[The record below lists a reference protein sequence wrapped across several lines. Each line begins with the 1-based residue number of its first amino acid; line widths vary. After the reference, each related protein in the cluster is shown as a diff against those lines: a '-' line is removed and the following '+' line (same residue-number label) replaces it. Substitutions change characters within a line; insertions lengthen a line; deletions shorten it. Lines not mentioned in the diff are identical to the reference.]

1 MASELPVYEKLGA
14 FYLGRPWDPDSGKVG
29 AEPLL
34 YDSQDLLTHAVCVGM
49 TGSGKT
55 GLCVGLLEEAA
66 LDGIPAL
73 IIDPKGDLGNLMLTF
88 PELRPQDFLPWV
100 DEGEA
105 KRSGLS
111 LEEYAARQAEL
122 WKTGLTQWDEDGERI
137 RRLRAAADV
146 AIYTPGSEA
155 GIPVSIL
162 GSLKAPG
169 EAVLGDA
176 ELFGDRVQTL
186 AGSILTLMGIDADP
200 VRSREHV
207 LLSTILADR
216 WRAGVD
222 LDLASLIH
230 LIQEPP
236 VARVGVM
243 DLETFFPAKD
253 RFALA
258 IALNNLLAAPAM
270 QSWLSGEPL
279 DIDRL
284 LYSSNGKPRLAVLS
298 IAHLGDAERM
308 FFTAL
313 LLNEVVGWMR
323 SRSGTSSLR
332 AVLYMDEIFG
342 FLPPVAEPPS
352 KRPMLTLLKQARAFG
367 LGVVL
372 ATQNPADIDYKA
384 LANAGTWFLG
394 RLQTEQDKNRVLEG
408 LKGAA
413 TAAGG
418 SLDVAR
424 MAEILSG
431 LGKRVFLVHN
441 VHENEPLLMQTRW
454 ALSYLRGPLTR
465 QQIKI
470 LMDPLR
476 AAITGGGT
484 SASSAGPGA
493 RASARPAAA
502 ASAKPLLPPDVPEL
516 ALAARGAGAE
526 EIDYQ
531 PCLLGLA
538 TVHFADSKRRVSATR
553 EVALLLPLAEG
564 VTGVD
569 WRQAEPLAE
578 SFDPER
584 DLERE
589 PLAGASFGDVP
600 SAATEARSYK
610 GWERDFGDAVFRD
623 QTLELYAHSELGLF
637 SQPGES
643 ERDFRIRLGDQARE
657 QRDFEKEKLRQKYQ
671 ARLQSLEE
679 KMRRAQE
686 RIEREAQQASAQR
699 TQTLI
704 SIGQTALSV
713 LFGRKTLSR
722 STIGRAASAVKG
734 VSRSMD
740 QGRDVDRAEEGMAA
754 LQQQHADLAAEL
766 ERELAELSA
775 RYDATTAPLETVE
788 IRPRK
793 SDVEVRQVTLAWAP
807 WRRRPAGG
815 REPAWT

>member
-1 MASELPVYEKLGA
+1 MAAELPVYEKLGA
-14 FYLGRPWDPDSGKVG
+14 FYLGRPWDPGSGKVG
-29 AEPLL
+29 TEPLL

-55 GLCVGLLEEAA
+55 GLCVDLLEEAA

-105 KRSGLS
+105 RRGGLS

-122 WKTGLTQWDEDGERI
+122 WKTGLAQWDQDGERI

-176 ELFGDRVQTL
+176 DLFGDRVQTF
-186 AGSILTLMGIDADP
+186 AGSILTLMGVDADP

-222 LDLASLIH
+222 LDLAGLIH

-279 DIDRL
+279 DVDRL
-284 LYSSNGKPRLAVLS
+284 LYSANGKPRLAILS
-298 IAHLGDAERM
+298 IAHLGDSERM
-308 FFTAL
+308 FFTSL

-352 KRPMLTLLKQARAFG
+352 KRPLLTLLKQARAFG
-367 LGVVL
+367 LGVVV

-418 SLDVAR
+418 SLDEAR

-465 QQIKI
+465 QQIKV

-476 AAITGGGT
+476 AAITGG
-484 SASSAGPGA
+484 
-493 RASARPAAA
+493 ASATAASRGSAATPSPAAA
-502 ASAKPLLPPDVPEL
+502 AAAAKPLLPPDVPQL
-516 ALAARGAGAE
+516 ALAARGVGAE
-526 EIDYQ
+526 EIEYE

-538 TVHFADSKRRVSATR
+538 RVHFYDAKRGVNVSR
-553 EVALLLPLAEG
+553 EVVLRLPLDEG
-564 VTGVD
+564 VGGVD

-589 PLAGASFGDVP
+589 PVGGARFGAVP
-600 SAATEARSYK
+600 SAAAQGRSYK
-610 GWERDFGDAVFRD
+610 GWEKDFGDAVFRD
-623 QTLELYAHSELGLF
+623 QTLELYAHPALGLF

-643 ERDFRIRLGDQARE
+643 ERVFRIRLGDGARE
-657 QRDFEKEKLRQKYQ
+657 QRDFEKEKLRQKY
-671 ARLQSLEE
+671 AGKLQSLEE
-679 KMRRAQE
+679 RMRRAQE
-686 RIEREAQQASAQR
+686 RIDREAQQASSQR

-722 STIGRAASAVKG
+722 STIGKAASAVKG
-734 VSRSMD
+734 VSRAMD
-740 QGRDVDRAEEGMAA
+740 QGRDVDRAEESMAA
-754 LQQQHADLAAEL
+754 LQQQHADLSAEL

-775 RYDATTAPLETVE
+775 RFDSATAPLETVA

-793 SDVEVRQVTLAWAP
+793 SDVEVRQVALAWAP
-807 WRRRPAGG
+807 WRRRSDGG